1 MMFNNKK
8 GFSLVEL
15 LIVLG
20 ISAILMAMSAP
31 KYQGMVEKAQDLE
44 QRSYV
49 REALNYVDVHNL
61 ECPVDERIS
70 DTVSLPNVSFQGEE
84 EEVYRKLMGKL
95 VAPYNTATIGV
106 LREAV
111 ETGVRP
117 SLPEEGTP

>member
-61 ECPVDERIS
+61 ECPVDKRIS
-70 DTVSLPNVSFQGEE
+70 DTVSLPNVPFLGE
-84 EEVYRKLMGKL
+84 EEVYQKLMGKL
-95 VAPYNTATIGV
+95 VAPYDTATIGV
-106 LREAV
+106 LRVAV